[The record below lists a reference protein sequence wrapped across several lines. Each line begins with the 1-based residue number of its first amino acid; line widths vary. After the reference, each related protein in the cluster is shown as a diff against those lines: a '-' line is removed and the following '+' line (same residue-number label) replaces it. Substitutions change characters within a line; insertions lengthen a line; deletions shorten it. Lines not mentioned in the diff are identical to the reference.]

1 MVPYRTATNTAAQS
15 STLNLK
21 RSTMSPDSPPRSR
34 AESQLLVV
42 DVQDRL
48 VHAMPARWLQG
59 NIARMAKLTR
69 AARALEIPV
78 TVTEQAPMSLG
89 RTMEWVR
96 RELPD
101 DHPYLEKQEFS
112 CWRAP
117 AVRAAIE
124 AAGRPHVA
132 ICGMETHIC
141 VLQTAR
147 DLLAAGYAVS
157 VVRDAVLSRND
168 VDFRTGIELA
178 GVAGAVAT
186 SFETLLYEWM
196 EAAGTPAFKAV
207 SGLTRDRDD

>member
-1 MVPYRTATNTAAQS
+1 M
-15 STLNLK
+15 STILPL
-21 RSTMSPDSPPRSR
+21 RGR
-34 AESQLLVV
+34 AHSQLLVV
-42 DVQDRL
+42 DAQDRL

-59 NIARMAKLTR
+59 NIARMAKLAR

-78 TVTEQAPMSLG
+78 VVTEQAPMSLG

-112 CWRAP
+112 CWHAP

-124 AAGRPHVA
+124 AAGRPHVV

-147 DLLAAGYAVS
+147 DLLTAGYAVS
-157 VVRDAVLSRND
+157 VVRDAVLSRHD

-178 GVAGAVAT
+178 ADAGALAT

-196 EAAGTPAFKAV
+196 EAAGTPMFRAI
-207 SGLTRDRDD
+207 SGLTRARDD

>member
-1 MVPYRTATNTAAQS
+1 M
-15 STLNLK
+15 STHF
-21 RSTMSPDSPPRSR
+21 PPRGR
-34 AESQLLVV
+34 ADSQLLVV

-48 VHAMPARWLQG
+48 IHSMPARWLQG

-78 TVTEQAPMSLG
+78 HVTEQAPTSLG
-89 RTMEWVR
+89 RTMEWIR

-101 DHPYLEKQEFS
+101 DQPYLEKQAFS
-112 CWRAP
+112 CWHVP
-117 AVRAAIE
+117 TVRAAIE
-124 AAGRPHVA
+124 SAGRPHVV

-147 DLLAAGYAVS
+147 DLLAGGYAVS

-168 VDFRTGIELA
+168 IDYHTGIELA
-178 GVAGAVAT
+178 AGAGALAT
-186 SFETLLYEWM
+186 SFETILYEWM
-196 EAAGTPAFKAV
+196 EAAGTPAFKAI